1 MWAYW
6 ESGMTLDDL
15 VHLVRWTFTIMCV
28 RNLLANEERK
38 NECVVRGL
46 SKANLLVVSTTQQQQ
61 YLFARMTGNQKGQKP
76 IKAGSTKAIQI
87 KHKH

>member
-46 SKANLLVVSTTQQQQ
+46 SKANLLVVSTTTTATTIFICQNDRKPERAKAHQSW
-61 YLFARMTGNQKGQKP
+61 LHKGN
-76 IKAGSTKAIQI
+76 TN
-87 KHKH
+87 